1 MKGLKAT
8 LLVALFVVVGAF
20 TATTATAQG
29 PQIIQKDCDTLSFNP
44 PRVLVKFAVVNL
56 AQTPVCSVHLT
67 PIQSGPYPPCEI
79 FSCVPPDP
87 SWACGITPG
96 GGAAW
101 QKIPGT
107 TPCIQPF
114 EKLETFEFIIDPP
127 YCCYRVE
134 FDGPDGKIFATDV
147 FCFQCESPVANL
159 RSTWGS
165 VKARYH

>member
-1 MKGLKAT
+1 MKGMKAT

-20 TATTATAQG
+20 TATTAAAQG

-56 AQTPVCSVHLT
+56 SQTPVCSVHLT

-79 FSCVPPDP
+79 FSCTPPDP
-87 SWACGITPG
+87 TWSCSAG
-96 GGAAW
+96 GLKATVW
-101 QKIPGT
+101 NT
-107 TPCIQPF
+107 SVSCIAPF
-114 EKLETFEFIIDPP
+114 QKLETFEFIIDPP

-134 FDGPDGKIFATDV
+134 FDGPDGQIFATDV
-147 FCFQCESPVANL
+147 FCFQCESPVPTHP
-159 RSTWGS
+159 STWGS